1 MTVIYVI
8 VALVTG
14 FSLFDYY
21 VNRNW
26 EAITSV
32 SRNEAVLLNATA
44 NMERMCSA
52 AATTN
57 A

>member
-32 SRNEAVLLNATA
+32 AATKRFLLNATA
-44 NMERMCSA
+44 NMEHMCSA

>member
-8 VALVTG
+8 VALITG

-21 VNRNW
+21 INRNW

-32 SRNEAVLLNATA
+32 SRNEAVFHIAIA
-44 NMERMCSA
+44 NMVHMYYA
-52 AATTN
+52 AVTTN